1 MAKTENGGRITMPK
15 NVEEFEYP
23 SKVTFG
29 GVLKGLWRTSKLDT
43 TFHSSMAILLVT
55 GLLIDVLGVV
65 LGGALAP
72 IRQILHGYLGV
83 LWTILLPIYLVKI
96 LATKKMRMLMT
107 TTNYVDFVLYLILL
121 VTGVTITSANQIWVD
136 NLPWLTSALS
146 DLRPLAPAL
155 HTVTT
160 YLWLLVSILFP
171 GGFLHG
177 IATTYLWTMKKEG
190 NTK

>member
-1 MAKTENGGRITMPK
+1 LAEKENGGRIAMPR

-23 SKVTFG
+23 PKVTLG
-29 GVLKGLWRTSKLDT
+29 GVLKGLWRTSKLDMA
-43 TFHSSMAILLVT
+43 FHSSMAILLVT
-55 GLLIDVLGVV
+55 GVLIDVLGFV

-72 IRQILHGYLGV
+72 IRQVLHGYLGV
-83 LWTILLPIYLVKI
+83 LWVILFPIYLIKI

-107 TTNYVDFVLYLILL
+107 TTNYVDFLLYLILL
-121 VTGVTITSANQIWVD
+121 VTGVTISSANQIWID
-136 NLPWLTSALS
+136 NLPWLSSALT
-146 DLRPLAPAL
+146 DLRPIAPAI

-177 IATTYLWTMKKEG
+177 IATTYLVSMKKED
-190 NTK
+190 NIE